1 MAASLTGTF
10 GHATGTRDA
19 GRPNRVAMIGRPSLS
34 RPVTPRQRPGT
45 SAARHFSLAGA
56 GCGGRKATMTT
67 PSAYRGGRPG
77 CRADTSL
84 RPRPLAGQASERT
97 KS

>member
-45 SAARHFSLAGA
+45 SAVRHFLLAGA
-56 GCGGRKATMTT
+56 GCGGRKAHHDHPQRIPRRPARLPRRHE
-67 PSAYRGGRPG
+67 PSAKTLGR
-77 CRADTSL
+77 
-84 RPRPLAGQASERT
+84 AGQR
-97 KS
+97 KD

>member
-1 MAASLTGTF
+1 MAASLTGTLGKPL
-10 GHATGTRDA
+10 GHGTPGGQIA
-19 GRPNRVAMIGRPSLS
+19 VAMFGRPSLS

-45 SAARHFSLAGA
+45 SAARHFSPAGA
-56 GCGGRKATMTT
+56 GCGGRKAHHDH

-84 RPRPLAGQASERT
+84 WPRPLAGQASERT